1 MLDTSLAGSDLSSR
15 FLHPGRCQQ
24 PFQGRHPHGL
34 VLARPILFPPEDQAL
49 CPERR
54 DEPTIG
60 VHPAMGCSTSNTY
73 NQNPGGQLGKA
84 LDRTSGMGFL
94 LDRPARGAGIVL
106 HQLRKCP
113 MAVWLAG
120 SYTLNRS
127 PRRVT
132 RPGG

>member
-73 NQNPGGQLGKA
+73 NQIRVVSLARRWIEPQVWVFSLTAPPGAQESSYISFGNVPWP
-84 LDRTSGMGFL
+84 SGW
-94 LDRPARGAGIVL
+94 PA
-106 HQLRKCP
+106 P
-113 MAVWLAG
+113 
-120 SYTLNRS
+120 TL
-127 PRRVT
+127 
-132 RPGG
+132 